1 MQKLT
6 REDLYPLERYSELR
20 PEFRARVMA
29 HKRDRRLPLGP
40 NLALYFEDRLTL
52 QYQIQ
57 EMLHAE
63 RLFEAAGI
71 QGELDAYNPLIPDG
85 GNWKA
90 TLMAEF
96 PDVAERRRALARLV
110 GIEDRVWLRVQGF
123 DPVYAITDEDLE
135 RDTPQKTSAVH
146 FVRFEPT
153 PEMAT
158 AAKAGAAL
166 AAGVDHEHYR
176 HTADPLPEPV
186 RVSLVRD
193 LA

>member
-40 NLALYFEDRLTL
+40 NLALYFEDRLTM

-63 RLFEAAGI
+63 RIFEAAGI

-96 PDVAERRRALARLV
+96 PDAVERRRALARLV

-123 DPVYAITDEDLE
+123 DPVYAIADEDLE
-135 RDTPQKTSAVH
+135 RDTPEKTSAVH

-176 HTADPLPEPV
+176 YTADPMPEPV
-186 RVSLVRD
+186 RASLVRD